1 VSSGSV
7 EPLSAEYRRP
17 TREIS
22 VFRKTAGV
30 AVAALLAGGGVA
42 SAATGSLTDP
52 KGDFPDI
59 VKLSYSNG
67 ASKVTMAMTYAG
79 ARPQNESFYL
89 KWGTSGARYQV
100 FSSPSASMRELRY
113 YRAANASPKRIAC
126 GGLRVT
132 QPSAKS
138 TKVVIPRGC
147 LTKAADKL
155 RFQGIATVGVM
166 SSDQTRVSKAVA
178 RG

>member
-1 VSSGSV
+1 
-7 EPLSAEYRRP
+7 
-17 TREIS
+17 
-22 VFRKTAGV
+22 VFGKTAGV

-67 ASKVTMAMTYAG
+67 SSKVTMTMTYAG

-89 KWGTSGARYQV
+89 KWGTSGKRYQV
-100 FSSPSASMRELRY
+100 FNSPSASIRELRY
-113 YRAANASPKRIAC
+113 YRATNASPKRIAC
-126 GGLRVT
+126 SGLRVN
-132 QPSAKS
+132 QPSARS
-138 TKVVIPRGC
+138 TKLVIPRGC
-147 LTKAADKL
+147 LAKATDKL
-155 RFQGIATVGVM
+155 RFQGIATEGLF
-166 SSDQTRVSKAVA
+166 SSDQTKVSKAVA